1 MTFTLIAFFLVGTT
15 WITGIIVGL
24 LFVFYEYIKN
34 KKINK
39 IINIALKNSGH
50 NNMQEYLEKT
60 MISSKNK

>member
-1 MTFTLIAFFLVGTT
+1 ML
-15 WITGIIVGL
+15 
-24 LFVFYEYIKN
+24 

-39 IINIALKNSGH
+39 IINITLKNSGY